1 MISVGRADLVRAKPL
16 REKKPKTTVK
26 SQQELGCSDKSTDS
40 IEPKDTVH
48 SIIKHSCSPEKT
60 SHVKVPQPSGSKD
73 LSLNSNIK
81 SNETSEESES
91 QSTGDKGNNEAT
103 ETSEPKQ
110 SKDLMSSIKSFFK
123 LQILDRCF
131 FNLNF
136 HLPEALCLNT
146 QFGVTR

>member
-1 MISVGRADLVRAKPL
+1 M
-16 REKKPKTTVK
+16 
-26 SQQELGCSDKSTDS
+26 
-40 IEPKDTVH
+40 
-48 SIIKHSCSPEKT
+48 
-60 SHVKVPQPSGSKD
+60 KVPQPSGSKD

-123 LQILDRCF
+123 L
-131 FNLNF
+131 
-136 HLPEALCLNT
+136 
-146 QFGVTR
+146 